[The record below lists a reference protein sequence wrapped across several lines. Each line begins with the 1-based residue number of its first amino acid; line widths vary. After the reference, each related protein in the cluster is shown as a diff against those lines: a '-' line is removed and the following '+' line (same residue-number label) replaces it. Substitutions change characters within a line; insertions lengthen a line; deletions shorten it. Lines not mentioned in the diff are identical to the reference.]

1 MEINSEERLEDIEY
15 RRSTRVVFIF
25 FFLIGVIAVMSTSQ
39 DLMR

>member
-25 FFLIGVIAVMSTSQ
+25 FLIGVIAVMSTSQ